1 MRNLLLATLLFW
13 TVCATAQAQRLKIDV
28 TYTNGQILSGPLS
41 ADLTEL
47 PASVNAFFV
56 LNGTQAG
63 TYATA
68 DVLRSSLV
76 FGDASW
82 NAADIVEFSA
92 TMMPTDGGGLAVTAL
107 SYNYAAKDT
116 PTVDGRIVINFPLDI
131 EGTDIASG
139 QAFHY
144 RYDTSSQTVSQVPEP
159 SGIALTLAAAA
170 LAVVAPRHRRS

>member
-1 MRNLLLATLLFW
+1 MRKLLLVTLLLW
-13 TVCATAQAQRLKIDV
+13 TVCATAQAQRLRIDV
-28 TYTNGQILSGPLS
+28 TYTNGQNLSGPLS

-47 PASVNAFFV
+47 PTAVNAFFV

-82 NAADIVEFSA
+82 NASDIVQFSS
-92 TMMPTDGGGLAVTAL
+92 TLEVVGRGLAVTAL
-107 SYNYAAKDT
+107 TYDYAAKDT
-116 PTVDGRIVINFPLDI
+116 ATVDDRLAGNFPLDI

-144 RYDTSSQTVSQVPEP
+144 RYDTSSETLTFVPEP
-159 SGIALTLAAAA
+159 SGAAAALAAAA
-170 LAVVAPRHRRS
+170 LAVVVRRVR